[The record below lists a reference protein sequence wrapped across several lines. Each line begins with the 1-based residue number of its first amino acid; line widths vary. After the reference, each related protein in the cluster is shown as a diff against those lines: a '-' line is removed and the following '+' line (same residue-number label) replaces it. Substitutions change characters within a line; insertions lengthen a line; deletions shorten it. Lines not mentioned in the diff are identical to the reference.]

1 MLIICLQAAIPQRN
15 ANVAGESPEQ
25 AQRWLYRN
33 IVLVGGCSRIP
44 NFRERVE
51 REVRELAPDAF
62 KAS

>member
-1 MLIICLQAAIPQRN
+1 M
-15 ANVAGESPEQ
+15 NVVGECPEQ

-62 KAS
+62 KASG